1 MSISGSN
8 KAVRGTGLTM
18 LSKLAIEEFRIIYQN
33 QYGEELSFAEATKQA
48 NSLIRLYKAVLSPL
62 KNNTSQNEEVDLRNT
77 A

>member
-1 MSISGSN
+1 
-8 KAVRGTGLTM
+8 M
-18 LSKLAIEEFRIIYQN
+18 LSKQAIKEYITIYRN
-33 QYGEELSFAEATKQA
+33 QYGIELSLAEATKQA